1 MGGRLDEREGPDV
14 RVGGR
19 EVEDLPALDVCAT
32 GVLTAALK
40 PNPMR
45 ADDGAFLRLLRR
57 GSVRRKAG
65 AAVILREAVLRA
77 ILLATVLQ
85 HRSE

>member
-14 RVGGR
+14 RVRGR

-45 ADDGAFLRLLRR
+45 ADDGAF
-57 GSVRRKAG
+57 
-65 AAVILREAVLRA
+65 
-77 ILLATVLQ
+77 
-85 HRSE
+85 